1 MKRGLVSAFRFYGLC
16 KACSSLGIDLPHRG
30 GYQQNHHSQSDEGP
44 KLDVKTEVTK
54 QSNTHASVKSR
65 SLPLET
71 FIEMLKD
78 DVEVR
83 SIRATLFQHF
93 GDGASPKI
101 KRFVKAMAGKLR
113 QDGKTGAEVDA
124 LKRASG
130 QEAHGGVKEAYAGT
144 PASLRVPRNG
154 VLVSG
159 CQTNQTA
166 GDKTTPRRTAFPTA

>member
-1 MKRGLVSAFRFYGLC
+1 
-16 KACSSLGIDLPHRG
+16 
-30 GYQQNHHSQSDEGP
+30 
-44 KLDVKTEVTK
+44 
-54 QSNTHASVKSR
+54 
-65 SLPLET
+65 
-71 FIEMLKD
+71 MLKD

-166 GDKTTPRRTAFPTA
+166 GDKPTPRRTAFPTALISDAIQTVLAQKKQGTATNRELVLCSPTRGSLSSLGFTAVRRTPMRPSYAEEASTL